1 MHKTIEELKKDMED
15 AEAAC
20 KSAKLAWRNAEC
32 KAAKL
37 AWRTA
42 EAVANTAAFAYINA
56 LKEAK

>member
-1 MHKTIEELKKDMED
+1 MDKPIEELKKDMED
-15 AEAAC
+15 AEV
-20 KSAKLAWRNAEC
+20 KY

-56 LKEAK
+56 LKEEK